1 MTRLSQ
7 ASLCPVPRVRRE
19 RNGPGRIVPW
29 NTLAVLAAGLVSLSA
44 APSEAQVLRKN
55 LLPEQEGVG
64 IVERRGEQVPL
75 DLTFKDSFGKTVR
88 LGDYFDGT
96 RPVILVM
103 AYYTCPLLCTKVLN
117 EVQATLNQLKWTAG
131 DQYRIVTISFDHRN
145 TTQEARTK
153 QQTYLSGYA
162 RDVNESAWPFLT
174 GDVENIRALASA
186 VGYHYK
192 FLPDQGEFS
201 HPSSLIFLTPTGK
214 VNTYLERMDF
224 PVMEVRLALS
234 EAAEGRVGS
243 IFDRVVAF
251 CFVYDHTQG
260 KHTIAAQRIMMF
272 GGVAIMIA
280 VGSFIGVMARS
291 RSRQALPRAESS
303 SVSSAAAAPATSAD
317 SALNP
322 ATPRSEPG
330 SDHLPSSGHA
340 KA

>member
-1 MTRLSQ
+1 VTRLSV
-7 ASLCPVPRVRRE
+7 ANLGPVPRVRRV
-19 RNGPGRIVPW
+19 RNGPGRIVPR
-29 NTLAVLAAGLVSLSA
+29 NVLMVLAAALLSIT
-44 APSEAQVLRKN
+44 APPSGAQVLRKN

-75 DLTFKDSFGKTVR
+75 DLIFKDSFGKTVR

-131 DQYRIVTISFDHRN
+131 DQFRIVTISFDHRN
-145 TTQEARTK
+145 TKQEARTR

-162 RDVNESAWPFLT
+162 REVNESAWPFLT
-174 GDVENIRALASA
+174 GDVENIRALATA
-186 VGYHYK
+186 VGFHYK

-291 RSRQALPRAESS
+291 RSRHAEARASS
-303 SVSSAAAAPATSAD
+303 TAAHASSPD

-322 ATPRSEPG
+322 ANPRAELV
-330 SDHLPSSGHA
+330 SDPLPSSGHA